1 MAKRRI
7 SPKQPK
13 SFAADAAI
21 FLSAALFSLP
31 ALASSSTPIPCPLSN
46 LATLEVLPGE
56 LIATKISNDVSYVTP
71 VKDPIART
79 SGLANPTSLLA
90 PRAEA
95 AIREAFR
102 DSVTGATRSAA
113 PELAKAVVTPPMAS
127 TASELDESDDVG
139 EKLEAPSAMKT
150 RLPGVSDD
158 DLSRFKKQ
166 MFRRDI

>member
-1 MAKRRI
+1 MAQGRF
-7 SPKQPK
+7 SPKHPK
-13 SFAADAAI
+13 SFAAEAAI
-21 FLSAALFSLP
+21 FLSAVLFSLP
-31 ALASSSTPIPCPLSN
+31 ALASSSTPIPCPLSD

-56 LIATKISNDVSYVTP
+56 LMATKVSNDISYLIP
-71 VKDPIART
+71 VKDAMTKT

-95 AIREAFR
+95 AIREVFR
-102 DSVTGATRSAA
+102 DSTTGATRSTA
-113 PELAKAVVTPPMAS
+113 PELAKAVVTPPMVS
-127 TASELDESDDVG
+127 TASELDESDDAD
-139 EKLEAPSAMKT
+139 EKRVTPSAMKT

>member
-1 MAKRRI
+1 MAERRY

-31 ALASSSTPIPCPLSN
+31 ALASNSTPIPCPLSVQ
-46 LATLEVLPGE
+46 ATLKVSPDE
-56 LIATKISNDVSYVTP
+56 LVATTVSHDVSYVVAGKAP
-71 VKDPIART
+71 AAKSQDI
-79 SGLANPTSLLA
+79 ANPVSLLA

-102 DSVTGATRSAA
+102 DGETAPAHTRVSEQITTIVTT
-113 PELAKAVVTPPMAS
+113 PMAG
-127 TASELDESDDVG
+127 TEAEIDASEKDAKIET
-139 EKLEAPSAMKT
+139 PSGMTT

>member
-1 MAKRRI
+1 MAERRY

-21 FLSAALFSLP
+21 FLTAALFSLP
-31 ALASSSTPIPCPLSN
+31 ALASSSTQIPCPLTDQ
-46 LATLEVLPGE
+46 ATLEVSTDE
-56 LIATKISNDVSYVTP
+56 LVATKVSHDVSYVAPGKGSVT
-71 VKDPIART
+71 RT
-79 SGLANPTSLLA
+79 SDIVNPMSLLA

-102 DSVTGATRSAA
+102 DSDTVATKTLITPPMAGTA
-113 PELAKAVVTPPMAS
+113 PELA
-127 TASELDESDDVG
+127 ESDEDAKI
-139 EKLEAPSAMKT
+139 ETPSGMTT